1 MKAVFYL
8 RVSTDDQSVESQRAD
23 LRAVAK
29 ARGWAVVEEIED
41 VISGSATQR
50 SGLDRLMGMV
60 RRRAIDVVCVY
71 KLDRLGRSL
80 SHLVQVIAEM
90 EGNGVALVCPG
101 QGLDTSMQ
109 NPAGRLQMHVLM
121 AVSEFERAMIRER
134 TLAGLAV
141 AKAKGHVLGRRE
153 VMKPEG
159 WREKV
164 LALRTVRAV
173 AAEFG
178 IGNGTAGKWVK
189 AAMKSD
195 E

>member
-1 MKAVFYL
+1 MKAAFYL

-29 ARGWAVVEEIED
+29 ARGWVVVEEIED

-60 RRRAIDVVCVY
+60 RKRAIDVVCVY

-90 EGNGVALVCPG
+90 EGNKVALVCPG

-134 TLAGLAV
+134 TMAGLAV
-141 AKAKGHVLGRRE
+141 ARAKGHALGRRE
-153 VMKPEG
+153 VEKPAG

-164 LALRTVRAV
+164 MALRKVRLV

-178 IGNGTAGKWVK
+178 IGNGTASKWIK
-189 AAMKSD
+189 EAMAV
-195 E
+195 